1 MIKNIISRLTM
12 IKSGKLIY
20 DPIKKELL
28 YYWTDCHFDEYVAKK
43 QIWNKNKN
51 KLIIVTLY
59 QYCDKCKTQ
68 TNFDPETLK
77 CKTCNNKNK
86 LIK

>member
-28 YYWTDCHFDEYVAKK
+28 YYWTDCYFDEYVAK
-43 QIWNKNKN
+43 NR
-51 KLIIVTLY
+51 
-59 QYCDKCKTQ
+59 
-68 TNFDPETLK
+68 FETRTK
-77 CKTCNNKNK
+77 IN
-86 LIK
+86 

>member
-28 YYWTDCHFDEYVAKK
+28 YYWIDCYFDEYIARNRFSKR
-43 QIWNKNKN
+43 
-51 KLIIVTLY
+51 
-59 QYCDKCKTQ
+59 
-68 TNFDPETLK
+68 
-77 CKTCNNKNK
+77 
-86 LIK
+86 IKIN

>member
-28 YYWTDCHFDEYVAKK
+28 YYWTDYYLDEYVAKNRFGTRTK
-43 QIWNKNKN
+43 IN
-51 KLIIVTLY
+51 
-59 QYCDKCKTQ
+59 
-68 TNFDPETLK
+68 
-77 CKTCNNKNK
+77 
-86 LIK
+86 

>member
-28 YYWTDCHFDEYVAKK
+28 YYWTDCYFNEYVAKNRFGTRTK
-43 QIWNKNKN
+43 IN
-51 KLIIVTLY
+51 
-59 QYCDKCKTQ
+59 
-68 TNFDPETLK
+68 
-77 CKTCNNKNK
+77 
-86 LIK
+86 